1 MAQFL
6 TQADVQKLLHEPSG
20 EVRAETAGKVAKQF
34 QGGELSDGERAL
46 AENILRAMMEDTELR
61 VREALSIQ
69 LKDSGILP
77 KDIALRLCRDVDQVA
92 LPMLEFSSV
101 LGDEDLIEIVRS
113 QGATKQT
120 AIARRNR
127 LGAGLADALVDTE
140 NREVVRT
147 LAANDGAEI
156 AEGSFQKVIDRFGD
170 DDGINSALVHRAK
183 LPVTVAERLVT
194 KISDTLRDRLV
205 THHELP
211 ADMAADLVLQS
222 RERATIG
229 LLDSG
234 SEAQD
239 AASLVR
245 HLQENGRLT
254 PSIILRALCM
264 GDMSFF
270 EQSMAI
276 KADIAVENVRILVHD
291 GGSRGLISVYDKAQL
306 PRPMFPVVRAA
317 VNIAHEIDYDGGEHD
332 RERYSRRMIE
342 LILTQFDDFETD
354 NLDYLLA
361 KLSQL
366 NDAAAGSGPSPIQDS
381 HARS

>member
-1 MAQFL
+1 MAEFL
-6 TQADVQKLLHEPSG
+6 TQADVQKLLDEPSG
-20 EVRAETAGKVAKQF
+20 ERRAETAGKVAREF
-34 QGGELSDGERAL
+34 QRGDLSDSERTL
-46 AENILRAMMEDTELR
+46 AESIFRAMMADTELR

-92 LPMLEFSSV
+92 LPMLECSSV

-113 QGATKQT
+113 QDVAKQT
-120 AIARRNR
+120 AIARRDH
-127 LGAGLADALVDTE
+127 LGADLADALVDTE

-170 DDGINSALVHRAK
+170 DDGINDALVHRAK

-194 KISDTLRDRLV
+194 RISDSLRDHLV
-205 THHELP
+205 THHELS

-222 RERATIG
+222 RERATVG
-229 LLDSG
+229 LLGSG
-234 SEAQD
+234 SAAQD
-239 AASLVR
+239 VAGLVR

-276 KADIAVENVRILVHD
+276 KAEIPVENVRILVHD
-291 GGSRGLISVYDKAQL
+291 AGSRGLVSIYDKARL
-306 PRPMFPVVRAA
+306 PSPLFPVVRAA
-317 VNIAHEIDYDGGEHD
+317 VDVAHEIDYDGGEHD

-342 LILTQFDDFETD
+342 LILTQFDEFETD

-366 NDAAAGSGPSPIQDS
+366 NDAAGAPEQEAPAVS
-381 HARS
+381 